1 MAKVVEGYAYTT
13 GEYLSNS
20 TFRETRYVGVAR
32 IESPR
37 AFSKDLSTPIWLN
50 HRGPT
55 DAVLLDAFYSPLG
68 MFVVVLVQD
77 DELAET
83 CHGFSIGYTIGGLKK
98 GKLDEISIICG
109 DDRRP
114 GNPSCIVY
122 TLRDPTPKESNGPK
136 PEEINIPLKNE
147 RKATMK
153 SINIDPLL
161 EKISGMQKI
170 VRKLRDAGKTDE
182 ELTEE
187 KMKNRRKL
195 LGQDEVRGLDAKE
208 LKAFRKSMAHE
219 LECAPH
225 QIMIS

>member
-1 MAKVVEGYAYTT
+1 MAKVVEGYAYTA
-13 GEYLSNS
+13 GEYVGTNTVLG
-20 TFRETRYVGVAR
+20 TRYVGAVC
-32 IESPR
+32 IDSPKTF
-37 AFSKDLSTPIWLN
+37 AKDLDTPIWLN
-50 HRGPT
+50 HSGPT
-55 DAVLLDAFYSPLG
+55 EAVLIDAFHTGLG
-68 MFVVVLVQD
+68 MYVKVLVQD

-83 CHGFSIGYTIGGLKK
+83 CQGFSIGYTIGGLKK
-98 GKLDEISIICG
+98 GKLDEISILCG

-114 GNPSCIVY
+114 GNPSCTVNAC
-122 TLRDPTPKESNGPK
+122 RDPT

-147 RKATMK
+147 RKATMTE
-153 SINIDPLL
+153 INIDPLL

-170 VRKLRDAGKTDE
+170 VRKLREAGKTDE
-182 ELTEE
+182 ELAEE

-208 LKAFRKSMAHE
+208 LKAFRKSMADE

>member
-1 MAKVVEGYAYTT
+1 MAKLIEGYAYTIGENHGT
-13 GEYLSNS
+13 G
-20 TFRETRYVGVAR
+20 TFLGKKYVDNTCL
-32 IESPR
+32 ESPQ
-37 AFSKDLSTPIWLN
+37 AFAKDLSTPIWLN

-55 DAVLLDAFYSPLG
+55 EAVLIDAFHTGIG
-68 MFVVVLVQD
+68 MYVKVLVQD
-77 DELAET
+77 DALAET
-83 CHGFSIGYTIGGLKK
+83 CQGFSIGYTRGGLKK
-98 GKLDEISIICG
+98 GKLDEISILCG

-114 GNPSCIVY
+114 GNPSCTVNSC
-122 TLRDPTPKESNGPK
+122 RDPT

-147 RKATMK
+147 RKATMTE
-153 SINIDPLL
+153 INIDPLL

-208 LKAFRKSMAHE
+208 LKAFRKSMADE